1 MSDAIDKTG
10 NLAQA
15 MAHAQQ
21 LLDHDLQQAAL
32 QLEEVLAAVPNHVP
46 AHFLKA
52 VVLGQQQQGEQA
64 IQALEKVLAL
74 DPNHPEAWRLLA
86 DHSAAIG
93 DKAASESAYLR
104 HLQSATGN
112 PNLQQA
118 AAAMIANELPTA
130 ERILKSHLKNA
141 PTDVAA
147 IRMLAEVAV
156 RVGRN
161 DDA

>member
-15 MAHAQQ
+15 MEHAQQ

-32 QLEEVLAAVPNHVP
+32 QLEEILAAVPDYVP

-104 HLQSATGN
+104 HLQSATGSA
-112 PNLQQA
+112 LQV
-118 AAAMIANELPTA
+118 
-130 ERILKSHLKNA
+130 S
-141 PTDVAA
+141 
-147 IRMLAEVAV
+147 
-156 RVGRN
+156 
-161 DDA
+161 